1 MGEEAIWRL
10 NAKDQAEVIAKGEV
24 SAIEATQSS
33 IDRMRDVNGALNA
46 VVMDL
51 SQQALVQADALDAIR
66 QKGETLGPLHGV
78 PVTIK
83 INVDQ
88 KVGQQPTV

>member
-1 MGEEAIWRL
+1 MGEQAIWRL
-10 NAKDQAEVIAKGEV
+10 NATDQAEAIAKGDI
-24 SAIEATQSS
+24 SATEATQSS
-33 IDRMRDVNGALNA
+33 IDRMSEVNGALNA

-51 SQQALVQADALDAIR
+51 SQQALDRADELDAIR

-83 INVDQ
+83 INVD
-88 KVGQQPTV
+88 